1 MQESMNPPGTVADF
15 APRHFYYSRYLCA
28 TNALGWGSWTI
39 WVIRAI
45 VSPNPAEALL
55 ALPSAAWTYVCLREL
70 FQRKP
75 AITVSAEGI
84 VIRKLIFANA
94 DMHFDNIKKITT
106 VDNAGGVQFKFHL
119 KSSYKSYTYAIHIYN
134 NVHLNCSIEAGRVV
148 EAIRAARPDVN
159 LHED

>member
-1 MQESMNPPGTVADF
+1 MQESMNSPGTVADF

-39 WVIRAI
+39 WFTWSI

-84 VIRKLIFANA
+84 AIRKLIFAKA
-94 DMHFDNIKKITT
+94 DMHFDNIKEITT
-106 VDNAGGVQFKFHL
+106 EDFGVGVQFKFRL
-119 KSSYKSYTYAIHIYN
+119 KTSYKSCTYTINIYD
-134 NVHLNCSIEAGRVV
+134 NVHLNCTIEASQFV
-148 EAIRAARPDVN
+148 EAIRAARPDIN